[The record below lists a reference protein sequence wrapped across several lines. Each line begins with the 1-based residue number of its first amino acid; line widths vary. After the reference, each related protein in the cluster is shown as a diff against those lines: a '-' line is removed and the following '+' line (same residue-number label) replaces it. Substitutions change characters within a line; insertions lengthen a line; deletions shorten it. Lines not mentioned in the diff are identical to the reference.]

1 MKWVAPEERNR
12 QFKANQSQV
21 RSCLQRMM
29 MESREVYEGNVKKKS
44 REGRRRRDVSWDA
57 LFKKSLENFIS
68 FLDLF
73 LAFFFFR
80 QFSSSLR
87 SLLHHL
93 KSVCIDCKIRP
104 SGQVNVFEVK
114 RERERI
120 KDGVS
125 RRGGG
130 DGFGEF
136 SFAASNNNNN
146 TSSPKNQ
153 RQVNSPLL
161 SLPHR
166 FSLNPF
172 FSLHCQKERRQPS
185 SS

>member
-1 MKWVAPEERNR
+1 MRETSRKSQEKGEEEETS
-12 QFKANQSQV
+12 AE
-21 RSCLQRMM
+21 M
-29 MESREVYEGNVKKKS
+29 
-44 REGRRRRDVSWDA
+44 
-57 LFKKSLENFIS
+57 LFSKKSLENFIS